1 MSFKINNI
9 LEYDTFIA
17 LDIGAF
23 KIKVLICKIENGEIK
38 ILGSSSFRQSKK
50 DIIDGEIADLYSVS
64 KSISKAI
71 LRAGKDL
78 EYIPDD
84 IIVGFNSSQMVYDF
98 IGMNYVRENSS
109 SAILMDEIDQI
120 IKNIEYK
127 SLEKIRSKIES
138 RLGIIDSEMKLI
150 TTSLVSIY
158 LDGQRVSNPIGFS
171 GKNIKLNLINVF
183 SPISKF
189 DIIKNVI
196 RDINKNLISIV
207 PISISIPK
215 LIEDTVYNFDFN
227 LFIDFGYSKTTII
240 ISNNSEIIG
249 FNTINFGFS
258 LLEEELSKNLN
269 LNYLDTENIIAKTEE
284 FYIKHKNIF
293 DKFFNLLLD
302 SILVSAQDIQKKLY
316 FKNIFLSGG
325 GISEILKN
333 KIKDYLE
340 KNDVGKNIN
349 MIDNFAE
356 DESFKDYNVNNI
368 FTTVLSLAKSGRE
381 ILSIKKD
388 PIAKILRYIIY
399 KYE

>member
-17 LDIGAF
+17 LDIWAF
-23 KIKVLICKIENGEIK
+23 KIKVLICKIENWEIK
-38 ILGSSSFRQSKK
+38 ILWSSSFRQSKK
-50 DIIDGEIADLYSVS
+50 DIIDWEIADLYSVS

-71 LRAGKDL
+71 LRAWKDL

-84 IIVGFNSSQMVYDF
+84 IIVWFNSSQMVYDF
-98 IGMNYVRENSS
+98 IWMNYVRENSS

-138 RLGIIDSEMKLI
+138 RLWIIDSEMKLI

-158 LDGQRVSNPIGFS
+158 LDWQRVSNPIGFS

-240 ISNNSEIIG
+240 ISNNSEIIW
-249 FNTINFGFS
+249 FNTINFWFS

-316 FKNIFLSGG
+316 FKNIFLSWGW
-325 GISEILKN
+325 ISEILKN

-340 KNDVGKNIN
+340 KNDVWKNIN

-368 FTTVLSLAKSGRE
+368 FTTVLSLAKSWRE